1 VQAGRLP
8 PNDHRP
14 DAPSGAPDSAGAA
27 RAIVAIL
34 ETRDLDSVDAAVAAD
49 YVDHQGLGER
59 EIRGREGFREVVE
72 AVHYYADVRVSVED
86 IVAERDM
93 AAVRLRWH
101 GADASGEQVI
111 RETLDLLRFV
121 DGRLAEH
128 WGAELP
134 KARGRR

>member
-1 VQAGRLP
+1 MQAGRLP

-14 DAPSGAPDSAGAA
+14 DAPSGTPDSAGAA

-59 EIRGREGFREVVE
+59 EIR
-72 AVHYYADVRVSVED
+72 
-86 IVAERDM
+86 
-93 AAVRLRWH
+93 
-101 GADASGEQVI
+101 ASMS
-111 RETLDLLRFV
+111 
-121 DGRLAEH
+121 RLAEH

-134 KARGRR
+134 KARARR

>member
-1 VQAGRLP
+1 MQAGRLP

-14 DAPSGAPDSAGAA
+14 HAPSGAPDSAGAA

-49 YVDHQGLGER
+49 YHQGLGER
-59 EIRGREGFREVVE
+59 EIRGREGFREVIE
-72 AVHYYADVRVSVED
+72 AVHYYAGVHVTVED
-86 IVAERDM
+86 IVAEGDK
-93 AAVRLRWH
+93 AAIRLRWH
-101 GADASGEQVI
+101 GVDDSGEQVI

-134 KARGRR
+134 KARARR

>member
-1 VQAGRLP
+1 MQAGRLP

-14 DAPSGAPDSAGAA
+14 DAPSGAPDSTGAA

-59 EIRGREGFREVVE
+59 EIRG
-72 AVHYYADVRVSVED
+72 
-86 IVAERDM
+86 
-93 AAVRLRWH
+93 
-101 GADASGEQVI
+101 
-111 RETLDLLRFV
+111 LDLLRFV
-121 DGRLAEH
+121 DGRLAGH

-134 KARGRR
+134 KARARR